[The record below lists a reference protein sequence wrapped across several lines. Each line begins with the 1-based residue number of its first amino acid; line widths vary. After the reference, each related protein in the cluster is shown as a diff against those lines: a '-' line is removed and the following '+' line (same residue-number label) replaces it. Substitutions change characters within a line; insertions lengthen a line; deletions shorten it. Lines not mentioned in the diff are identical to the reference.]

1 MTVKLFLAVWRF
13 LWKLVGVFLKK
24 PTAVTTTKDNER
36 VEEQPAGEVASP
48 SYLIDQYDGVM
59 TFSCKADGDMALSK
73 NFKVK
78 EFRCQDGTDEILID
92 MALVRYLQQ
101 IRDWAGGSITVSSGY
116 RTPSHNKK
124 VGGSKNSK
132 HMQGKAAD
140 IVCSTKTPLEL
151 ARKAQ
156 CLNIPGIEWNP
167 VKHYTHVDTRT
178 GDDWWRQYA
187 EDSKGKG
194 YFIKIKS
201 FYDVEEE
208 QA

>member
-1 MTVKLFLAVWRF
+1 
-13 LWKLVGVFLKK
+13 
-24 PTAVTTTKDNER
+24 

-78 EFRCQDGTDEILID
+78 EFRCKDGTDEILID

-101 IRDWAGGSITVSSGY
+101 IRDWAGGSITINSGY
-116 RTPSHNKK
+116 RTPSYNKEK
-124 VGGSKNSK
+124 GFSSTSK
-132 HMQGKAAD
+132 HMLGKAAD
-140 IVCSTKTPLEL
+140 IICSNKTPLEL
-151 ARKAQ
+151 ARIAEDLKM
-156 CLNIPGIEWNP
+156 PGIEWNP
-167 VKHYTHVDTRT
+167 VKDYTHVDTRT